1 MENLSVGRSA
11 SLSGSVSVLGGTQ
24 RLAQETNGKPKIERV
39 AHQQIQMP
47 ALPMP
52 DYETLFP
59 KKRHGVMGQTRW
71 DHIIAEVNQRRLD
84 RAPKCSGSEMSADS
98 HDESKV
104 TCQPL
109 VPHQTTL
116 AQQESLGEGSG
127 SNTTGPS
134 TENVLQLPK
143 PILSDEKFDVRPK
156 QALQPPKPVNRD
168 KVVCPNT
175 KQTPQPLKLVSPR
188 QTVAVPTMTDNAS
201 ASPSGEK
208 PLKAPNSLLFSALEN
223 VQKRN
228 IRYTKPQE
236 YAGNEKVA
244 LGSVSEP
251 CHPWVTPAT
260 EVPDT
265 NTAGVSNTQEELCVN
280 SRPTI
285 PTRKPKKKVRNQ
297 QSECAPATLK
307 EMVSNSDRQ
316 SSKNHSEN
324 TAGSNS
330 DGIQKVFEEDP
341 FPTNQLFSHDP
352 WQLPQESTNDEI
364 FLMKDTILSD
374 CLTRCPKQNKSEG
387 IISLPPQVTKKKRQA
402 PLPPVTSTS
411 LSIVAKRDKHTTES
425 CEELRSDV
433 EIKEDIS
440 RSVLENNV
448 SSVNNEQRRAEDLGI
463 SSAAFNKTV
472 YTESSSKQQ
481 LIKPKHSP
489 VSSAEKLPQAAS
501 GILKLALENAQ
512 KRNTDVN
519 KTVVTSR
526 LSDTKSEDMDE
537 QAGSAEKTSK
547 VVTPTPQIIPKKR
560 RAPHPP
566 GPSSSFS
573 SKAKPESEIEAKDGI
588 LTKNSCLSIHNEQR
602 RAENK
607 DMPTDSVVTCT
618 KTATFPETSS
628 KQKVEVEHS
637 QTSQSQH
644 KEPEGTK
651 HDDVSQS
658 VIEPTTE
665 ALEEDRPKESIE
677 AHQMQNVSKA
687 AEAQKD
693 TTLKLDPFANS
704 EITLKDSLNPWK
716 IPEQAKTDDCQVTDE
731 GKAKNTKLDNGCL
744 TPNDF
749 DNIFVSNVPADTF
762 SDSCFQ
768 KFSEKD
774 KNVTVI
780 DGSVPVPQ
788 ILLKETLPAVSSS
801 SLGNSGLSSDEQAS
815 EPDLS
820 PDAVLLKAT
829 VIITPSE
836 EPVKTEPLDTSTAFQ
851 WEKAKEVSTL
861 DHKKGVT
868 QITEKMQ
875 KETEVIPMDDDQ
887 HATLCQMA
895 SLEQMPDVDTENMIE
910 CDPSRDVLLSSD
922 SRNFLQLNKNDDDL
936 AHNTKEDVI
945 TEETGLSQNELN
957 RNHHSDIPTD
967 LLSTSCTYAALSCER
982 KTVEVIR
989 DINVSPAILSNQ
1001 DSLHHEGLNTN
1012 TESKPGTQEISS
1024 DASKQDA
1031 DPWKESLSSAII
1043 ITSVKDTPTD
1053 LSRTQQDN
1061 TSSIP
1066 PQTLICPSVEHLSPM
1081 SSEIKESVSNTN
1093 IQENSAGPVSHLV
1106 KLKSSF
1112 NTLQTLHSY
1121 ESGYASG
1128 RQELLDANT
1137 SGKSPSAP
1145 AMLTSDAPWE
1155 RDSDESLICTS
1166 AGEVTEDSQS
1176 DFARSPQQNTQEN
1189 YILRTISQSAQ
1200 VPALNISSTSQGS
1213 SSAPE
1218 PGDWR
1223 TTLPREAFLHPILEE
1238 DIPVVRDKENQWG
1251 ENHFPT
1257 CFYSKST
1264 FQSMSTKETGRTEQ
1278 FGHFSPMS
1286 AGPKYARIS
1295 PLEVQAVLPD
1305 DIGPPLASSPLR

>member
-11 SLSGSVSVLGGTQ
+11 SRSGSVSVLSGTQ

-47 ALPMP
+47 ALPIP

-71 DHIIAEVNQRRLD
+71 DHIIAEVNQRRMD

-109 VPHQTTL
+109 VPYQTTL
-116 AQQESLGEGSG
+116 AQQKSLGEGSG
-127 SNTTGPS
+127 KTTGPS
-134 TENVLQLPK
+134 TQKVLQRPK

-156 QALQPPKPVNRD
+156 QALQPPRPVIRD

-175 KQTPQPLKLVSPR
+175 KQTPQPLKPVSPR

-208 PLKAPNSLLFSALEN
+208 PLKVPNYLLFSALEN

-236 YAGNEKVA
+236 YAGNEKAA
-244 LGSVSEP
+244 LGTVSEP

-265 NTAGVSNTQEELCVN
+265 NTAGVIKTPSNTQEELCVN

-285 PTRKPKKKVRNQ
+285 PTRKPKKEVRNQ

-307 EMVSNSDRQ
+307 EMVSNSDHQ

-324 TAGSNS
+324 TAGS
-330 DGIQKVFEEDP
+330 DGIQKMFEEDP

-364 FLMKDTILSD
+364 FLMKDPILND
-374 CLTRCPKQNKSEG
+374 CLTMCPKQNKSEE

-411 LSIVAKRDKHTTES
+411 LSIEAKQDKRRKES

-433 EIKEDIS
+433 KIKEYMS
-440 RSVLENNV
+440 RSVLEKSG
-448 SSVNNEQRRAEDLGI
+448 SSVNNEQRNAEDLGI

-472 YTESSSKQQ
+472 FAESSSKQQ

-489 VSSAEKLPQAAS
+489 ASSAEKLPQATS

-519 KTVVTSR
+519 KTVVT
-526 LSDTKSEDMDE
+526 KSADMDE

-547 VVTPTPQIIPKKR
+547 VVTPTPQITPKKR

-573 SKAKPESEIEAKDGI
+573 SKAKPDSEIEAKDDI
-588 LTKNSCLSIHNEQR
+588 LTKNSCSSIHNDEQR
-602 RAENK
+602 KAENK
-607 DMPTDSVVTCT
+607 DMPTDTVVTCT

-628 KQKVEVEHS
+628 KQKVEVEQS

-651 HDDVSQS
+651 QDDVSQS
-658 VIEPTTE
+658 VIKPTTE

-677 AHQMQNVSKA
+677 VQQMQNVSEA
-687 AEAQKD
+687 AEVQKD

-704 EITLKDSLNPWK
+704 EIPLKDPWK

-731 GKAKNTKLDNGCL
+731 GKTKNTKFDNGCL
-744 TPNDF
+744 TPDDF
-749 DNIFVSNVPADTF
+749 DNIVVSNVPADTF
-762 SDSCFQ
+762 SDSSSQ

-774 KNVTVI
+774 KNVTII
-780 DGSVPVPQ
+780 DGCVPVPQ
-788 ILLKETLPAVSSS
+788 ILLKETLPPVSSS
-801 SLGNSGLSSDEQAS
+801 SIGNSGLSSDEQAS
-815 EPDLS
+815 EPDIS
-820 PDAVLLKAT
+820 PDAVLFKAT

-836 EPVKTEPLDTSTAFQ
+836 KPVMTEPLDTSTAFQ
-851 WEKAKEVSTL
+851 REKAKEVSTL
-861 DHKKGVT
+861 HHKKGVT
-868 QITEKMQ
+868 QVTEKMQ
-875 KETEVIPMDDDQ
+875 KEIEVIPMNDDQ

-895 SLEQMPDVDTENMIE
+895 SLEKVPDVDTENMIE

-922 SRNFLQLNKNDDDL
+922 SRNFLQLNKHDDDL
-936 AHNTKEDVI
+936 AHNTQEDVI
-945 TEETGLSQNELN
+945 TEETGLFQHELN
-957 RNHHSDIPTD
+957 RNRHSDIPTD
-967 LLSTSCTYAALSCER
+967 LLSTSSCIYAALSCER
-982 KTVEVIR
+982 KTVEVIP

-1001 DSLHHEGLNTN
+1001 DSLHHEGLSTN
-1012 TESKPGTQEISS
+1012 AESKPGTQEISS
-1024 DASKQDA
+1024 IASKQDA
-1031 DPWKESLSSAII
+1031 DPWKEESLSSAITT
-1043 ITSVKDTPTD
+1043 TSVKDTLTN
-1053 LSRTQQDN
+1053 LSHTQQDR
-1061 TSSIP
+1061 TSSISRK
-1066 PQTLICPSVEHLSPM
+1066 TLICPSVDHLSPM
-1081 SSEIKESVSNTN
+1081 SSEITESVSNTN

-1121 ESGYASG
+1121 ESDYVSG
-1128 RQELLDANT
+1128 RQELWDANT

-1145 AMLTSDAPWE
+1145 TMLTSDAPWE

-1166 AGEVTEDSQS
+1166 AGQVTEDSQS

-1200 VPALNISSTSQGS
+1200 VPALNISSTSKGS

-1218 PGDWR
+1218 PENWR
-1223 TTLPREAFLHPILEE
+1223 STLPQEAFLHPILEE
-1238 DIPVVRDKENQWG
+1238 DIPVVRAKENQWG

-1257 CFYSKST
+1257 SFFSKST
-1264 FQSMSTKETGRTEQ
+1264 FQSMSTKETGRAEQ